1 MRGRPRAGLPGATVT
16 TLTPAAAGASDGMSR
31 NWPCARPTAERGV
44 SVAGSRPPRS
54 ASVTART
61 APAGPSAATAA
72 ASRNLTAAR
81 TRGRAGRA
89 GRRRIR
95 ARRCGG
101 RWSVVARAPRRHPAT
116 PRSIASPYG
125 SSCCVDASGR
135 VHTTSLRSDREDR
148 GVSVQGAVLGFG
160 LVALLLTIT
169 PGLDTA
175 LVLRA
180 AITRGRRDAVA
191 TALGVVVGVLA
202 WGAAA
207 AVGVSALL
215 TASTVA
221 YDVLRLVGAG
231 YLVWLG
237 GGILGRLVRPPAEAV
252 AGSAPSPGGAWRSA
266 RTGLLTNLLNPKV
279 GAFYLSVLPQFLPP
293 DTSALGDRK
302 STRLN
307 SSHANISYAVFCLK
321 KKKL

>member
-1 MRGRPRAGLPGATVT
+1 M
-16 TLTPAAAGASDGMSR
+16 
-31 NWPCARPTAERGV
+31 
-44 SVAGSRPPRS
+44 
-54 ASVTART
+54 
-61 APAGPSAATAA
+61 
-72 ASRNLTAAR
+72 
-81 TRGRAGRA
+81 
-89 GRRRIR
+89 
-95 ARRCGG
+95 
-101 RWSVVARAPRRHPAT
+101 
-116 PRSIASPYG
+116 
-125 SSCCVDASGR
+125 
-135 VHTTSLRSDREDR
+135 
-148 GVSVQGAVLGFG
+148 SVQGAVLGFG

-191 TALGVVVGVLA
+191 TALGVVAGVLA

-237 GGILGRLVRPPAEAV
+237 GRILWRLVRHNAEAA
-252 AGSAPSPGGAWRSA
+252 AGSSPSPGGAWRSA

-279 GAFYLSVLPQFLPP
+279 GAFHLSVLPQFLPP
-293 DTSALGDRK
+293 GTPALGMGVLLALVHAALSLVWFTVLVLGAVAARRWLQRPGV
-302 STRLN
+302 SRTVEGVTGVALLGLGLRL
-307 SSHANISYAVFCLK
+307 ALPGG
-321 KKKL
+321 

>member
-1 MRGRPRAGLPGATVT
+1 M
-16 TLTPAAAGASDGMSR
+16 
-31 NWPCARPTAERGV
+31 
-44 SVAGSRPPRS
+44 
-54 ASVTART
+54 
-61 APAGPSAATAA
+61 
-72 ASRNLTAAR
+72 
-81 TRGRAGRA
+81 
-89 GRRRIR
+89 
-95 ARRCGG
+95 
-101 RWSVVARAPRRHPAT
+101 
-116 PRSIASPYG
+116 
-125 SSCCVDASGR
+125 
-135 VHTTSLRSDREDR
+135 
-148 GVSVQGAVLGFG
+148 SVQGAVLGFG

-191 TALGVVVGVLA
+191 TALGVVAGVLA

-237 GGILGRLVRPPAEAV
+237 GRILWRLVRHPAEAA
-252 AGSAPSPGGAWRSA
+252 AGSSPSPGGAWRSA

-293 DTSALGDRK
+293 GTPALGMGLLLALIHAALSLVWFTVLVLGAVAARRWLQRPGV
-302 STRLN
+302 SRTVEGVTGVALLGLGLRL
-307 SSHANISYAVFCLK
+307 ALPGG
-321 KKKL
+321 

>member
-1 MRGRPRAGLPGATVT
+1 M
-16 TLTPAAAGASDGMSR
+16 
-31 NWPCARPTAERGV
+31 
-44 SVAGSRPPRS
+44 
-54 ASVTART
+54 
-61 APAGPSAATAA
+61 
-72 ASRNLTAAR
+72 
-81 TRGRAGRA
+81 
-89 GRRRIR
+89 
-95 ARRCGG
+95 
-101 RWSVVARAPRRHPAT
+101 
-116 PRSIASPYG
+116 
-125 SSCCVDASGR
+125 
-135 VHTTSLRSDREDR
+135 
-148 GVSVQGAVLGFG
+148 SVQAAVLGFG
-160 LVALLLTIT
+160 LVALLLTLT

-191 TALGVVVGVLA
+191 TALGVVAGVLA

-237 GGILGRLVRPPAEAV
+237 GRILWRLVRHPAEAV
-252 AGSAPSPGGAWRSA
+252 AGWSPAPGGAWRSA

-293 DTSALGDRK
+293 GTSALGMGVLLALVHAALSLAWFAVLVLGAAAARRWLQRPGVHR
-302 STRLN
+302 TVEGVTGVTLLGLGLRL
-307 SSHANISYAVFCLK
+307 ALPGG
-321 KKKL
+321 

>member
-1 MRGRPRAGLPGATVT
+1 M
-16 TLTPAAAGASDGMSR
+16 
-31 NWPCARPTAERGV
+31 
-44 SVAGSRPPRS
+44 
-54 ASVTART
+54 
-61 APAGPSAATAA
+61 
-72 ASRNLTAAR
+72 
-81 TRGRAGRA
+81 
-89 GRRRIR
+89 
-95 ARRCGG
+95 
-101 RWSVVARAPRRHPAT
+101 
-116 PRSIASPYG
+116 
-125 SSCCVDASGR
+125 
-135 VHTTSLRSDREDR
+135 
-148 GVSVQGAVLGFG
+148 SVQGAVLGFG

-191 TALGVVVGVLA
+191 TALGVIAGVLA

-237 GGILGRLVRPPAEAV
+237 GRVLWRLVRSRAALA
-252 AGSAPSPGGAWRSA
+252 AGSVTAAPGGAWRSA

-279 GAFYLSVLPQFLPP
+279 GAFYVSVLPQFLPP
-293 DTSALGDRK
+293 GTPALGMGLLLALVHAALSLVWFAVLVLGAVAARRWLQRPGV
-302 STRLN
+302 SRTVEGVTGVALLGLGLRL
-307 SSHANISYAVFCLK
+307 ALPGG
-321 KKKL
+321 

>member
-1 MRGRPRAGLPGATVT
+1 
-16 TLTPAAAGASDGMSR
+16 
-31 NWPCARPTAERGV
+31 
-44 SVAGSRPPRS
+44 
-54 ASVTART
+54 
-61 APAGPSAATAA
+61 
-72 ASRNLTAAR
+72 
-81 TRGRAGRA
+81 
-89 GRRRIR
+89 
-95 ARRCGG
+95 
-101 RWSVVARAPRRHPAT
+101 
-116 PRSIASPYG
+116 
-125 SSCCVDASGR
+125 
-135 VHTTSLRSDREDR
+135 
-148 GVSVQGAVLGFG
+148 VSVQAAVLGFG
-160 LVALLLTIT
+160 LVALLLTLT

-191 TALGVVVGVLA
+191 TALGVVAGVLA

-237 GGILGRLVRPPAEAV
+237 GRILWRLVRHPAQAA
-252 AGSAPSPGGAWRSA
+252 AGSSPSPRGAWRSA

-293 DTSALGDRK
+293 DTSALGMGVLLALVHAALSLVWFAVLVLGAAAARRWLQRPGVHR
-302 STRLN
+302 TVEGVTGVTLLGLGLRL
-307 SSHANISYAVFCLK
+307 ALPGG
-321 KKKL
+321 

>member
-1 MRGRPRAGLPGATVT
+1 M
-16 TLTPAAAGASDGMSR
+16 
-31 NWPCARPTAERGV
+31 
-44 SVAGSRPPRS
+44 
-54 ASVTART
+54 
-61 APAGPSAATAA
+61 
-72 ASRNLTAAR
+72 
-81 TRGRAGRA
+81 
-89 GRRRIR
+89 
-95 ARRCGG
+95 
-101 RWSVVARAPRRHPAT
+101 
-116 PRSIASPYG
+116 
-125 SSCCVDASGR
+125 
-135 VHTTSLRSDREDR
+135 
-148 GVSVQGAVLGFG
+148 SVQGAVLGFG

-191 TALGVVVGVLA
+191 TALGVVAGVLA

-237 GGILGRLVRPPAEAV
+237 GRILWRLVRHPAEAA
-252 AGSAPSPGGAWRSA
+252 AGSSLSPGGAWRSA

-293 DTSALGDRK
+293 GTPALGMGVLLALVHAALSLVWFAVLVLGAVAARRWLQRPGV
-302 STRLN
+302 SRTVEGVTGVALLGLGLRL
-307 SSHANISYAVFCLK
+307 ALPGG
-321 KKKL
+321 